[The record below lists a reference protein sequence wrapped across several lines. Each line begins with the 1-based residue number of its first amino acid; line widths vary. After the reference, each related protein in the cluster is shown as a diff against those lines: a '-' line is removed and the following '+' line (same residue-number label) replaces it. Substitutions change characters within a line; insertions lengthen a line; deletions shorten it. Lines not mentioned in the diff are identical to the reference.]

1 MTGERSFCTRPERP
15 PRDQPPLTLLPVK
28 DSRFLLRSLT
38 LAAGTALASPVLMK
52 PRNCV
57 AVALLGAL
65 VLAACSNAD
74 MMNDGPSTMQSA
86 LGDAR
91 IENDR
96 HSSACQ
102 GADSLPKV
110 VAELDLHNSN
120 MTAIVDRM
128 HGAHGHMSHCSGGNW
143 DGLSRSVTDMHTA
156 MSDHEQR
163 MRSAATIDA
172 ARSEC
177 SMHVAA
183 MDEMMQGMMGD
194 LTGMSCMMGG

>member
-1 MTGERSFCTRPERP
+1 MIAERSFCRRPEKPARE
-15 PRDQPPLTLLPVK
+15 QPLLTLLPSKRDV
-28 DSRFLLRSLT
+28 FPAVT
-38 LAAGTALASPVLMK
+38 PPGTDLASPEHMN

-91 IENDR
+91 IENAR

-110 VAELDLHNSN
+110 VAELDLHNSK

-177 SMHVAA
+177 STHVAA